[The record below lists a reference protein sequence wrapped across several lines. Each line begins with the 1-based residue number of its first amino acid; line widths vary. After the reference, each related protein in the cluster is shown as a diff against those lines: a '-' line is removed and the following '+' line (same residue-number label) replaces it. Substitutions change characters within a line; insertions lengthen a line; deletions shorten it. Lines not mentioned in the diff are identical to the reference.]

1 MRTLKKTLCLVL
13 CLAMMAGLCVF
24 ASADFKDQDK
34 IENEEAVAVLTGIG
48 VIQGDDKGNFNPEGT
63 LTRAEATV
71 IITKLLGAADI
82 KATTD
87 KFTDV
92 KADFWGMP
100 YIAYCVAEGVV
111 AGMGDGT
118 FAPNGKLTGYQWAT
132 MLLRAIGYEISGS
145 TWQIDVAK
153 LVKSLSLAKGMTFV
167 GTEEISRQD
176 AAQMALNALY
186 AQTVHY
192 EGGSKVTVGGVE
204 IITDSTLVKETYTES
219 GVVHPETLAHT
230 YFPGLTKKTTS
241 VTTDKFGRE
250 GAIEYTYQAPGAK
263 KAETIYKAFVGAA
276 YSFVA
281 ESKIDIGTDTSKQ
294 YEKLNAGLNE
304 ALGITDV
311 DEKIAAAS
319 GATSF
324 KFNKDLKTDIASI
337 ESGDEVEIYVDE
349 DDATIVTAIVVARY
363 GIEKA
368 KVASK
373 AQSSGTNKGKYA
385 VTLGAG
391 TVYAEKDEYTDG
403 AYYLVALN
411 KANEVLDTKEAETL
425 VGTLTRY
432 TTKGVY
438 TISGEAYNSTIDI
451 KANIGLE
458 KLYVLN
464 NAGQIG
470 LFTDV
475 PGKAETITDYVI
487 VKAANV
493 KGGTGIWTGGIE
505 DMTAQVQVLQS
516 NGELK
521 VYDLPLTKATAD
533 ITSASIAAGDWYVKV
548 GSDYIKISDSAAL
561 KSSLNGVYTYKVAD
575 EAITLVAK
583 LAKFTGTE
591 TASAVASVP
600 GTASIMKNTVT
611 VEVVSGKTVI
621 FNDKTVFILKDVA
634 GKYVVKTGLA
644 ALESTDLNKY
654 TAIIDVTKGTTSN
667 VNVAKVVFSDVTFK
681 ADSGTTTNKDL
692 IYVDGTCSVSKD
704 EKGNDVYTYTAY
716 KNDGTT
722 IEVTGS
728 SATVT
733 AGIYE
738 YNNKNEIVKD
748 ATGAASGV
756 VNLVSGTTYQIGS
769 QYVTVNSTSTVVKV
783 DGELEKGATVAYVA
797 KDGVVTILFVTKA
810 AE

>member
-24 ASADFKDQDK
+24 ASADFKDQGK

-92 KADFWGMP
+92 KADYWGMP

-241 VTTDKFGRE
+241 VTTDKFGRK

-263 KAETIYKAFVGAA
+263 KAETIYKAFVGSA

-281 ESKIDIGTDTSKQ
+281 ESKITVTDTDA
-294 YEKLNAGLNE
+294 LNTGLNK

-311 DEKIAAAS
+311 DEKIAVDGS
-319 GATSF
+319 TTI
-324 KFNKDLKTDIASI
+324 KFNKDLLTGLQDILV
-337 ESGDEVEIYVDE
+337 GDEVEIYVDE
-349 DDATIVTAIVVARY
+349 DDATVVTEIVVARY
-363 GIEKA
+363 AITKA
-368 KVASK
+368 EVASK
-373 AQSSGTNKGKYA
+373 AVPSGTNKGKYK

-391 TVYAEKDEYTDG
+391 EVFAAKDEYTDG

-411 KANEVLDTKEAETL
+411 KTNEVLDTKVAET
-425 VGTLTRY
+425 VIGTLTKY
-432 TTKGVY
+432 TSKGVY
-438 TISGEAYNSTIDI
+438 TINGETYTGIDI
-451 KANIGLE
+451 KANLGLE
-458 KLYVLN
+458 KLYVLD

-470 LFTDV
+470 HVAEV
-475 PGKAETITDYVI
+475 PGKTETITDYAMVQ
-487 VKAANV
+487 KTNV
-493 KGGTGIWTGGIE
+493 KSTSPDWTTGASE
-505 DMTAQVQVLQS
+505 KTAQVQVLQS

-521 VYDLPLTKATAD
+521 VYDLPLTKATAA
-533 ITSASIAAGDWYVKV
+533 ITSTSIVEGDWYFKI
-548 GSDYIKISDSAAL
+548 GKDYVEIGGDGDTIAEL
-561 KSSLNGVYTYKVAD
+561 KNAVFTYKVN
-575 EAITLVAK
+575 ENAITFVSK
-583 LAKFTGTE
+583 LADYTGSE
-591 TASAVASVP
+591 TASAV
-600 GTASIMKNTVT
+600 TAKTANTQIKKST
-611 VEVVSGKTVI
+611 VVVDGVI
-621 FNDKTVFILKDVA
+621 FNDKTVFILKTSA
-634 GKYVVKTGLA
+634 GKIVMKTGLA
-644 ALESTDLNKY
+644 ALESTTISHDY
-654 TAIIDVTKGTTSN
+654 TAVVDVTKGSTSN
-667 VNVAKVVFSDVTFK
+667 VNVAKVVFATNDTFG
-681 ADSGTTTNKDL
+681 AATVEDSKDFV
-692 IYVDGTCSVSKD
+692 YVDGTCTITKD
-704 EKGNDVYTYTAY
+704 EKGADVFTYTAV

-722 IEVTGS
+722 VELTGANAS
-728 SATVT
+728 VA
-733 AGIYE
+733 AGIYAYKGTAIGTKQSSAKGE
-738 YNNKNEIVKD
+738 VTLI
-748 ATGAASGV
+748 
-756 VNLVSGTTYQIGS
+756 SGTTYRIDS
-769 QYVTVNSTSTVVKV
+769 SNYVTINAKTTVVTI
-783 DGELEKGATVAYVA
+783 DGELEKGAKVEYIVNS
-797 KDGVVTILFVTKA
+797 DNVVTLLFVTEA
-810 AE
+810 AK